1 MGAWLTPDARA
12 ALKKGTGRL
21 GPAVRKRH
29 WLFVHPLEA
38 VEALLRRHQCSMPNQ
53 RSKDKVYLGGY
64 VNRELHQKLTRLAD
78 QAGMGRNRFGFVISL
93 ALEGLKAR
101 GRNSAARSKS
111 PPARRVG
118 PTKKAGV

>member
-1 MGAWLTPDARA
+1 
-12 ALKKGTGRL
+12 
-21 GPAVRKRH
+21 
-29 WLFVHPLEA
+29 
-38 VEALLRRHQCSMPNQ
+38 MPNQ

-111 PPARRVG
+111 PPGRRVG
-118 PTKKAGV
+118 PIKKAGV